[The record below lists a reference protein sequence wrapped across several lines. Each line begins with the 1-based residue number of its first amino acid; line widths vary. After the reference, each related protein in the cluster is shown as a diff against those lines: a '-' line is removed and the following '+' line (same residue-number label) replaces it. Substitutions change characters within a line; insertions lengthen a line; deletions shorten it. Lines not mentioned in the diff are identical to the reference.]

1 MIIKKEKALSR
12 FVEKISKQKIDL
24 FCNELENGTIKLS
37 DDLFSI
43 KKKLMLTSVEQKYFS
58 KLFLEFS
65 NNEDLILLLKFFLES
80 NSMKKQNQRNTSL
93 VWSSPIKFHKKIEQ
107 TYQVFQRIINGAK
120 ENGSII
126 FVGYAMTDDEN
137 EEIWTALKDAAR
149 KRNVSIK
156 IIFDKADKAKR
167 LGKWTKSPKN
177 IIAKT
182 WGDIDHFP
190 KVFSYDGENSSLH
203 AKFLVVDEEEIFV
216 TSANMTNRAMS
227 RNLEMGMV
235 HKGKIAAD
243 AVELVELLIERKILK
258 EVKYD

>member
-1 MIIKKEKALSR
+1 MISKKEKALSR
-12 FVEKISKQKIDL
+12 FVEKISKEKINL
-24 FCNELENGTIKLS
+24 FCEELENNSIELS

-43 KKKLMLTSVEQKYFS
+43 KKKLKLTSIEQKYFS
-58 KLFLEFS
+58 KLFSEFKNS
-65 NNEDLILLLKFFLES
+65 EDLILLLKYSLEIDS
-80 NSMKKQNQRNTSL
+80 IKKENKKNTSL
-93 VWSSPIKFHKKIEQ
+93 AWSSPIKFHKKIEQ
-107 TYQVFQRIINGAK
+107 TYPVFQRMINNAK

-137 EEIWTALKDAAR
+137 EEIWTVLKDAAR

-156 IIFDKADKAKR
+156 IIFDKASKAKR

-177 IIAKT
+177 IIAET

-190 KVFSYDGENSSLH
+190 KVYTYDGKNSSLH

-216 TSANMTNRAMS
+216 TSANMTGRAMT

-235 HKGKIAAD
+235 HRGNIASD
-243 AVELVELLIERKILK
+243 AAELVSLLIEKKILK
-258 EVKYD
+258 VVKYE